1 MVTKNPYQAY
11 NQAYKEQS
19 VMTMTPAEMLTA
31 LYDGVLKQIYVVK
44 KAFARDPQDLAEIN
58 LGLQKAQK
66 IVSYLKT
73 SLDTNYDVANNLY
86 SLYDYCN
93 WILVQANIKKDD
105 KGLDEVEEIMKQLKD
120 SYIQA
125 DKSIR
130 MQAPE
135 SERTLH
141 VSPFQT
147 DLV

>member
-1 MVTKNPYQAY
+1 MVMKNSYQAY

-31 LYDGVLKQIYVVK
+31 LYDGILKQLYIVK
-44 KAFARDPQDLAEIN
+44 KALAQEPHNLADIN

-66 IVSYLKT
+66 ILNYLKS
-73 SLDTNYDVANNLY
+73 SLDTNYDVAIGLF

-93 WILVQANIKKDD
+93 WILMQANIKKDGS
-105 KGLDEVEEIMKQLKD
+105 GLEEVEDIITQLRE

-130 MQAPE
+130 MQTPE
-135 SERTLH
+135 SERNLQVT
-141 VSPFQT
+141 PFQSG
-147 DLV
+147 LV